1 MSKELDDYDSPW
13 KKILEAYFQ
22 EFVTFFFPAAAE
34 GIDWSRGHT
43 FLDKELQQIVQDAE
57 LGKRLADK
65 LVKVWRKDGDDA
77 WVLAHV
83 EVQGQER
90 SDFAKRMFVY
100 NYRIFDRYDR
110 PVARTMVMPFDD

>member
-1 MSKELDDYDSPW
+1 MEENSGG
-13 KKILEAYFQ
+13 ILSGICGFLLSGSRE
-22 EFVTFFFPAAAE
+22 E
-34 GIDWSRGHT
+34 IDWSRGYA
-43 FLDKELQQIVQDAE
+43 FLDKELQQIVRDAE

-65 LVKVWRKDGDDA
+65 LVQVWRKDGEDA

-90 SDFAKRMFVY
+90 PDFAKRMFVY

-110 PVARTMVMPFDD
+110 PVASLAVLSDEKNRLETGSFWI

>member
-1 MSKELDDYDSPW
+1 LTQIYAPTW
-13 KKILEAYFQ
+13 GNYF
-22 EFVTFFFPAAAE
+22 VPVP
-34 GIDWSRGHT
+34 
-43 FLDKELQQIVQDAE
+43 KELQQIVQDAE